1 MLKNI
6 ANISNSSIVKSADGL
21 FYKKSD
27 NIDFEWVDK
36 SKSILASDKYKVS
49 Y

>member
-1 MLKNI
+1 MLKKI
-6 ANISNSSIVKSADGL
+6 VNISNSSIVKSADGL

-27 NIDFEWVDK
+27 NIDVEWVDK